1 APLANQ
7 IRIAELGLGAA
18 FMHVHDEG
26 TSAPQAERVFRVVAF
41 RASTAIIENGIG
53 VRSSMSKKTTVF
65 PLALEQWQK
74 LARPALAEPLDT
86 KARPAEGEKAAG

>member
-1 APLANQ
+1 MANQ
-7 IRIAELGLGAA
+7 IRIAELGLGAP
-18 FMHVHDEG
+18 FLHVRDEG
-26 TSAPQAERVFRVVAF
+26 TGSPQAERVFRVVAF

-53 VRSSMSKKTTVF
+53 VRSSMSKKTTVL

-74 LARPALAEPLDT
+74 AARPAFAAPLET